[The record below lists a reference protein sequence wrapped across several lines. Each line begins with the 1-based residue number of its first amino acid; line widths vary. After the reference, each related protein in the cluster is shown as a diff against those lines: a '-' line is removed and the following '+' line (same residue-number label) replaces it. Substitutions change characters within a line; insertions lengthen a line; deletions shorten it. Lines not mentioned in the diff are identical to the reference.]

1 MQQERSEIMEYKK
14 ICKKFLKN
22 NKYRKLLNENHH
34 GTSRLAHI
42 NRVAKMSYYVSK
54 FLNLDYISTT
64 RGALMHDFFL
74 NDELESLDRKRFK
87 IHPEKAY
94 QNSLKYFDINEL
106 EKDIILSH
114 MYPLTKKM
122 PKYKE
127 SYIVSISD
135 KIVSVYEFQ
144 KYQIKYT
151 MAIIMI
157 FSIELFN
164 NLL

>member
-1 MQQERSEIMEYKK
+1 MEYKK
-14 ICKKFLKN
+14 IYKEFLKN
-22 NKYRKLLNENHH
+22 KKYKKLLNENHH

-42 NRVAKMSYYVSK
+42 NRVAKMSYYLSK
-54 FLNLDYISTT
+54 FFNLDYISTT

-74 NDELESLDRKRFK
+74 NNELTNLDMRRFK

-94 QNSLKYFDINEL
+94 ENSLKYFDVNEI

-114 MYPLTKKM
+114 MYPVTRKL
-122 PKYKE
+122 PKYTE

-135 KIVSVYEFQ
+135 KIVSIYEFP
-144 KYQIKYT
+144 KYQIKYA
-151 MAIIMI
+151 MVFIMI

>member
-1 MQQERSEIMEYKK
+1 MEYKK
-14 ICKKFLKN
+14 ICKEFLKN
-22 NKYRKLLNENHH
+22 KKYKKLLNENHH

-42 NRVAKMSYYVSK
+42 DRVAKMSYHVSK
-54 FLNLDYISTT
+54 FFNLDYISTT

-74 NDELESLDRKRFK
+74 NDELEKLDSRRFK

-94 QNSLKYFDINEL
+94 ENSLKYFEVNDL

-114 MYPLTKKM
+114 MYPVTRKS
-122 PKYKE
+122 PKYIE

-144 KYQIKYT
+144 IYQIKYT